1 MYGCTHTSIHTHV
14 NTYNTATHMTER
26 GEGGE
31 RKKKREGE
39 NPEGRRNEER
49 KGEREER
56 RKGER

>member
-1 MYGCTHTSIHTHV
+1 MYGCTHTSIRTHV
-14 NTYNTATHMTER
+14 NTYNTATHMTKR
-26 GEGGE
+26 GEGE